1 MPDDLHPYTVSA
13 VVETASGE
21 VVGTPIVRAGHE
33 DYDRFD
39 SVEPLAATE
48 QFRWVHVWARDRAAA
63 AATDALTAD
72 LHPGADRSRPVV
84 RALTGDAALKPYSV
98 VAIVHTR
105 TGRPIGE
112 PVAAEGHH
120 PLTGATFAGRRETRA
135 HTAKVWA
142 LDATDAVEQV
152 FGTDRA
158 ARNPA
163 GLRLVEAARGD
174 PTDPGQVVTLD
185 ATAVARREWNRLA
198 ALPAG
203 ARAALVADTVW
214 NREYPPAFRSA
225 YTTAASRIAVEATEA
240 TAANPG
246 AWTTLHQLAA
256 AAGDAIS
263 RLDPDHPLPP
273 PADHRT
279 VSAARA
285 AAGTPGQPPP
295 WQRVADTAT
304 AGSRTAG
311 TQTGTLTATADILA
325 GWRDRSG
332 PALAEGI
339 TVDGQPA
346 RAWIADH
353 LAQVNRDIATQHAA
367 RPTPVR
373 TAAQLAREDQALGV
387 SAMTGAAVSSRA
399 RIAASP
405 APASTTPRRTR

>member
-142 LDATDAVEQV
+142 
-152 FGTDRA
+152 RK
-158 ARNPA
+158 P
-163 GLRLVEAARGD
+163 
-174 PTDPGQVVTLD
+174 
-185 ATAVARREWNRLA
+185 
-198 ALPAG
+198 
-203 ARAALVADTVW
+203 
-214 NREYPPAFRSA
+214 
-225 YTTAASRIAVEATEA
+225 
-240 TAANPG
+240 
-246 AWTTLHQLAA
+246 
-256 AAGDAIS
+256 
-263 RLDPDHPLPP
+263 
-273 PADHRT
+273 
-279 VSAARA
+279 
-285 AAGTPGQPPP
+285 
-295 WQRVADTAT
+295 
-304 AGSRTAG
+304 
-311 TQTGTLTATADILA
+311 
-325 GWRDRSG
+325 
-332 PALAEGI
+332 
-339 TVDGQPA
+339 
-346 RAWIADH
+346 
-353 LAQVNRDIATQHAA
+353 
-367 RPTPVR
+367 
-373 TAAQLAREDQALGV
+373 
-387 SAMTGAAVSSRA
+387 
-399 RIAASP
+399 
-405 APASTTPRRTR
+405 